1 MRPASPRDTSRTRYA
16 SSSKG
21 IHAIELIGR
30 GRDADVF
37 ALDDRRV
44 LRRYR
49 SGRSA
54 EHEAAVM
61 EHARKAGYP
70 VPEVLDA
77 SGPDLTLQRVTGRTM
92 ADDLKR
98 GPWRIWSHAK
108 LLADLHRRLHAIDA
122 PDGLRAPLGEGTA
135 LLHLDL
141 HPENVLVSRDG
152 PWVIDWANAARGP
165 AEADV
170 ALTFVIVGVVP
181 QARSPIDRLGDALR
195 KRFAAEFLIAADMP
209 AVRGAMPLALEFRLA
224 DANLL
229 PEERAALLVVAA
241 RARSVL

>member
-1 MRPASPRDTSRTRYA
+1 M
-16 SSSKG
+16 
-21 IHAIELIGR
+21 HLIGS

-61 EHARKAGYP
+61 EHARGAGYP
-70 VPEVLDA
+70 VPEVYDA
-77 SGPDLTLQRVTGRTM
+77 SGPDLILRRVAGRTM
-92 ADDLKR
+92 ADDLRR
-98 GPWRIWSHAK
+98 GPWRMGAHAK
-108 LLADLHRRLHAIDA
+108 LLADLHRRLHAIEA
-122 PDGLRAPLGEGTA
+122 PAGLRAPLGDGTS

-141 HPENVLVSRDG
+141 HPQNVLVSRDG

-181 QARSPIDRLGDALR
+181 RARSPLDRVADALR
-195 KRFAAEFLIAADMP
+195 KRFAAEFLIAADLP
-209 AVRGAMPLALEFRLA
+209 AVRGMLPRAIAFRAA
-224 DANLL
+224 DANVTR
-229 PEERAALLVVAA
+229 EEREAL
-241 RARSVL
+241 RSISDRLIADADRGTGIADRP

>member
-1 MRPASPRDTSRTRYA
+1 MR
-16 SSSKG
+16 
-21 IHAIELIGR
+21 LIGS

-61 EHARKAGYP
+61 EHARKVGYP
-70 VPEVLDA
+70 VPEVYDA
-77 SGPDLTLQRVTGRTM
+77 SGPDLILRRVNGRTM

-98 GPWRIWSHAK
+98 RPWRMGSHAK
-108 LLADLHRRLHAIDA
+108 LLADLHRRLHAIEA
-122 PDGLRAPLGEGTA
+122 PAGLRAPLGDGTA

-141 HPENVLVSRDG
+141 HPQNVLMSRDG

-165 AEADV
+165 AAADV

-181 QARSPIDRLGDALR
+181 RARSPLDRLADALR
-195 KRFAAEFLIAADMP
+195 KRFAAEFLVAADLP
-209 AVRGAMPLALEFRLA
+209 SVRGMLPRAVAFRVS
-224 DANLL
+224 DANLT
-229 PEERAALLVVAA
+229 PDERAVLREIAA
-241 RARSVL
+241 RLA